1 MHAAV
6 IYFFLRLDGEKKEIG
21 RVQLGARASILPVV
35 KGSRVAR
42 GREKNE
48 DGGDDELPRYHHLCQ
63 ISSSTVI
70 VERQRTDTTIKNVV
84 QTWIIISLSSRF
96 SKTIAFPFVENYH
109 GLSKT
114 ILNSL
119 KRRNDTLKC
128 TLFLKK
134 L

>member
-1 MHAAV
+1 M
-6 IYFFLRLDGEKKEIG
+6 
-21 RVQLGARASILPVV
+21 QLGARASILPVV

-48 DGGDDELPRYHHLCQ
+48 DGDDELARYYHLCQ

-84 QTWIIISLSSRF
+84 QTWIIISLSTRF
-96 SKTIAFPFVENYH
+96 PKTIAFPFVENC
-109 GLSKT
+109 KI

-119 KRRNDTLKC
+119 KRRNDALKC